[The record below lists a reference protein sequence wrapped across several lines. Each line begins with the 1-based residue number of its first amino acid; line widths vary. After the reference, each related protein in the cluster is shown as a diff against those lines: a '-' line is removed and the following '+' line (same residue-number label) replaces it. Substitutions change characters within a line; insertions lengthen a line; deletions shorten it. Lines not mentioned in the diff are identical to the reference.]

1 MEVDNKGGFSAGVII
16 RAEFTAEVRN
26 PRFKNLTTDKFIG
39 IDRTF
44 RRGEILEISTLPGSK
59 YMKLWQSSGT
69 AVNLIKN
76 RNVQTSW
83 IQLAPGTNMMAV
95 ECDDLNQRGN
105 MDVTIYYTPLYLEVE

>member
-1 MEVDNKGGFSAGVII
+1 MLFRS
-16 RAEFTAEVRN
+16 
-26 PRFKNLTTDKFIG
+26 LTTDKFIG

-83 IQLAPGTNMMAV
+83 IQLVPGTNMMAV

>member
-1 MEVDNKGGFSAGVII
+1 
-16 RAEFTAEVRN
+16 
-26 PRFKNLTTDKFIG
+26 
-39 IDRTF
+39 
-44 RRGEILEISTLPGSK
+44 
-59 YMKLWQSSGT
+59 MKLWQSSGT

-83 IQLAPGTNMMAV
+83 IQLVPGTNMMAV